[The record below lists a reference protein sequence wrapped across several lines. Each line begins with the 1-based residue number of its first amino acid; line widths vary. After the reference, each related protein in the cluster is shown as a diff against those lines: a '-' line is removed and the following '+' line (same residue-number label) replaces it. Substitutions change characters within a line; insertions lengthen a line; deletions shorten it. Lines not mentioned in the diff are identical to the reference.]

1 MITSTQIGK
10 YFCFC
15 HLLQIC
21 GHSCN
26 SSTDCTPAGTKQQLQ
41 HCDFFIL
48 FVFGSYSHALLLYW
62 IPYNCSNITH
72 LKKKKISLLFFLSL
86 YRAKCRL
93 KMPNVDVDNGVKMK
107 RNIAKPVTC
116 CSSTDPK
123 AFLNYLL
130 CFPCSLICVHKS
142 CYWSKWSVLFA
153 AQWQNLI

>member
-1 MITSTQIGK
+1 MITSTQIRK

-48 FVFGSYSHALLLYW
+48 FVFGSYSHALLL
-62 IPYNCSNITH
+62 STEFLITALTSH
-72 LKKKKISLLFFLSL
+72 IKKKKKISLLFFLSL
-86 YRAKCRL
+86 YHAKCRL

-116 CSSTDPK
+116 SSSTDPK
-123 AFLNYLL
+123 AFLNYQL
-130 CFPCSLICVHKS
+130 CFPCSLICVYKS
-142 CYWSKWSVLFA
+142 CYSSKWSVLFA
-153 AQWQNLI
+153 VQ

>member
-1 MITSTQIGK
+1 MGILALAVQTAHQQG
-10 YFCFC
+10 
-15 HLLQIC
+15 QNN
-21 GHSCN
+21 N
-26 SSTDCTPAGTKQQLQ
+26 SSIVTSLFSLSLAATVM
-41 HCDFFIL
+41 HCFSTEFLITAL
-48 FVFGSYSHALLLYW
+48 TSH
-62 IPYNCSNITH
+62 I
-72 LKKKKISLLFFLSL
+72 KKKKKFSLLFFLSL

-142 CYWSKWSVLFA
+142 CYSSKWSVLFA
-153 AQWQNLI
+153 VQ